1 MKKLARKKA
10 KLIGSLRDDN
20 YCVIFA
26 AYTPGQR
33 KSIRRSYTR
42 SEIIIN
48 NLLVYDTVADSESEC
63 VSDSGAQSKHY
74 PLVGGNVWL
83 NATEHGARVLHRLHN
98 FGTDNEISPFALR
111 HFYCSN
117 GQIL

>member
-1 MKKLARKKA
+1 M
-10 KLIGSLRDDN
+10 
-20 YCVIFA
+20 CIFA

-48 NLLVYDTVADSESEC
+48 NLLVYDTVADSETEC
-63 VSDSGAQSKHY
+63 VLESGAQSKHY

-98 FGTDNEISPFALR
+98 FGTEISPFGLR
-111 HFYCSN
+111 TFIAQMARFFDVPLSY
-117 GQIL
+117 GL

>member
-1 MKKLARKKA
+1 M
-10 KLIGSLRDDN
+10 
-20 YCVIFA
+20 CVIFA

-63 VSDSGAQSKHY
+63 VSGRGAQSKHS

-98 FGTDNEISPFALR
+98 FGTEISPFALR